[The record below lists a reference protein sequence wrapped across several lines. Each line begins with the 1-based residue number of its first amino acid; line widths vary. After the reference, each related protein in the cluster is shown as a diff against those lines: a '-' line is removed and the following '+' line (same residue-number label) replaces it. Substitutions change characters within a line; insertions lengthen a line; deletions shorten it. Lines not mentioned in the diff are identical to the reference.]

1 MKEKLPAVMHI
12 HGGGQRAFLHEMKLL
27 VERGYAALS
36 VNWGGSGTGKPPFN
50 ACEKAEPGDPNT
62 DWGAVDPSQLN
73 VQGYSTMLPGSGQFY
88 EDREHPKNNNWYV
101 LNAGNATHQQFW
113 TRKVTDPLWRGPD
126 GSKLQITLKM
136 PQTNRLHIVLQQN
149 EWRSCR
155 GQRWTYVCSREIE
168 GADAQQTLTLDL
180 SDFTSADGSPTSWA
194 ELNQLGVCAH
204 IARRYEVSGP
214 KVAGMGSNIASAVTR
229 TGPVKARKS
238 RCSLFLRIKSQV
250 KQR

>member
-1 MKEKLPAVMHI
+1 MNDLRTEFDSPNLPVVVGELGN
-12 HGGGQRAFLHEMKLL
+12 GGPVTSGDMFEFRKAQEEGTRQIKN
-27 VERGYAALS
+27 ALFIK
-36 VNWGGSGTGKPPFN
+36 TTDFARP
-50 ACEKAEPGDPNT
+50 AELSPNT
-62 DWGAVDPSQLN
+62 GHGHHW
-73 VQGYSTMLPGSGQFY
+73 F
-88 EDREHPKNNNWYV
+88 
-101 LNAGNATHQQFW
+101 GNATHQQFW

-155 GQRWTYVCSREIE
+155 GQRRTYVCSREIE

-194 ELNQLGVCAH
+194 ELDQLGLCAH
-204 IARRYEVSGP
+204 FARRYEVSGP
-214 KVAGMGSNIASAVTR
+214 KVVGMGSNIASAVTR

>member
-1 MKEKLPAVMHI
+1 
-12 HGGGQRAFLHEMKLL
+12 
-27 VERGYAALS
+27 
-36 VNWGGSGTGKPPFN
+36 
-50 ACEKAEPGDPNT
+50 
-62 DWGAVDPSQLN
+62 
-73 VQGYSTMLPGSGQFY
+73 MLPGPGQFY